1 MIYFLIYLFLEVM
14 LSTNIASNIGGWW
27 VFLELIG
34 SAFVGITILVNFR
47 VILAQNMGAL
57 ASRQID
63 VKKFQELNLFTILGA
78 FLLIVPG
85 FLTDIIG
92 ILFQFSIITSLFVN
106 KLGAK
111 YEPETPLNQNNHTK
125 DSDVIDVEIISDST
139 SSK

>member
-1 MIYFLIYLFLEVM
+1 MIYFLVYLFLEVM
-14 LSTNIASNIGGWW
+14 LSTSIASEIGGWW

-34 SAFVGITILVNFR
+34 SAFIGISLLVNFR

-78 FLLIVPG
+78 FLLIIPG

-92 ILFQFSIITSLFVN
+92 ILFQFSMITSLFVN
-106 KLGAK
+106 KLSSK
-111 YEPETPLNQNNHTK
+111 QTPDLNNNQNNFSK

-139 SSK
+139 STK